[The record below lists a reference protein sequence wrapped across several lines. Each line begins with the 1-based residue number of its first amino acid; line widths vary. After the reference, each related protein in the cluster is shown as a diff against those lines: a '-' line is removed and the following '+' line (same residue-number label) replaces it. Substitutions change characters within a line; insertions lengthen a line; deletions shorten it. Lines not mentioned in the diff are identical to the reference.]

1 MARTAASC
9 PAARSRRNGGSR
21 RVAVWGCGVFD
32 ACMPNLR
39 ARFTPLWLAILCAG
53 CTVPAAPES
62 PRAPSLELFVLG
74 IAQDGGVPHFG
85 CEKPCCASARA
96 SGKELFPACLGIVAR
111 PSSELLLVEAT
122 PRVEAQVAMLHQ
134 LAETSA
140 RGRRPVD
147 AVLLTHAHIGHYTGL
162 MQFGREVMGTRSMPV
177 WAMPRMRD
185 FLTTNGPWSQLVRLE
200 QIALQPLTADS
211 IVTLGDSLQVTPFRV
226 PHRDEYSETVGF
238 RIMTSR
244 GAVVFLPDVDKWE
257 RWDRRI
263 EDAIAGTTAA
273 YLDGTFFDA
282 SELPGRDMRE
292 IPHPFIVESLARF
305 ASGSATDRARVRF
318 IHLNHTNRAAIPE
331 SEEQRRI
338 TRAGS
343 RVAVIGERV
352 TL

>member
-1 MARTAASC
+1 M
-9 PAARSRRNGGSR
+9 RRFALVLG
-21 RVAVWGCGVFD
+21 VAL
-32 ACMPNLR
+32 AL
-39 ARFTPLWLAILCAG
+39 ATPSL
-53 CTVPAAPES
+53 AAPR
-62 PRAPSLELFVLG
+62 PYTVVLG
-74 IAQDGGVPHFG
+74 TAQDGGLPQAG
-85 CEKPCCASARA
+85 CRRSCCTQGRHAAVASLALVDPA
-96 SGKELFPACLGIVAR
+96 SGRWWLFD
-111 PSSELLLVEAT
+111 AT
-122 PRVEAQVAMLHQ
+122 PDLREQ
-134 LAETSA
+134 LARMRTIAPSCSLA
-140 RGRRPVD
+140 GVF
-147 AVLLTHAHIGHYTGL
+147 VTHAHIGHYTGL

-211 IVTLGDSLQVTPFRV
+211 TVTLGDSLQVTPFRV

-244 GAVVFLPDVDKWE
+244 GAVVFLPDIDKWE

-305 ASGSATDRARVRF
+305 APLAPSDRARVRF
-318 IHLNHTNRAAIPE
+318 LHLNHTNRAAIPDRPE
-331 SEEQRRI
+331 RHAIE
-338 TRAGS
+338 RAGLQ
-343 RVAVIGERV
+343 VAAEGERV
-352 TL
+352 SL